1 MKRIV
6 LIVWLLFFGIAAG
19 AQTQRG
25 AQYIGEE
32 KKQVQRVQQ
41 STINCGYRRPI
52 RVASFVTNPPFGW
65 VDVLDEGT
73 RRTYLNDGLSFFVFS
88 KIARDLKF
96 LVSNI
101 GYESYYD
108 AIAALKR
115 GNVDVV
121 AGVYFDKRFLGV
133 GASLLYPGYFKNQAR
148 VYFRKGKERPV
159 RSFDDLRDLRGV
171 VRQEELI
178 YSLIYQSIPKEIQI
192 REVSGARAA
201 YTMLLNGEA
210 DFLISSIYA
219 AEAEMRRFKL
229 HDDIVRSDFIVI
241 EPEMFFLFSTNS
253 ECMMLRPQFEAYL
266 KEKKLNR
273 NALDADMRLYIE
285 KWGSRFGEAVSL
297 TEELK
302 SGASGAAENPM

>member
-6 LIVWLLFFGIAAG
+6 IVLCLLFFAFAAV

-32 KKQVQRVQQ
+32 KKPERQAKQ
-41 STINCGYRRPI
+41 SPINCGYRRAI

-73 RRTYLNDGLSFFVFS
+73 RLTYLNDGLSFSVFS
-88 KIARDLKF
+88 KIARELKF
-96 LVSNI
+96 FVSNI
-101 GYESYYD
+101 GFESYYD

-133 GASLLYPGYFKNQAR
+133 GASLLYPGYFKNQVR

-201 YTMLLNGEA
+201 YTALLNGEA

-253 ECMMLRPQFEAYL
+253 ECMALRPQFEAYL
-266 KEKKLNR
+266 KEKNLNR
-273 NALDADMRLYIE
+273 NALDADMRMYIE
-285 KWGSRFGEAVSL
+285 KWGSRFGEGVSL

-302 SGASGAAENPM
+302 SGGAASADAM